1 MRAHEDRLRRLSIND
16 AQSIGSVLTPA
27 PSDAPMDDLDPHAA
41 ALVRLA
47 VLIALDGP
55 APAFEWATAA
65 AIASGATEDEIVGV
79 LVTAAPLV
87 GSSHVVSAA
96 PRLARAMGY
105 DIDSD
110 LEHLEPRSGGASIAT

>member
-16 AQSIGSVLTPA
+16 ARSLGSVLTPE
-27 PSDAPMDDLDPHAA
+27 PTDARPDDLDPHAA

-55 APAFEWATAA
+55 APAFEWATAC

-79 LVTAAPLV
+79 LVATGPLV

-96 PRLARAMGY
+96 PKLARAMGY
-105 DIDSD
+105 DIDAD
-110 LEHLEPRSGGASIAT
+110 LERLEPRPEDAHVGT

>member
-1 MRAHEDRLRRLSIND
+1 MRAHEDRLRRLAIND
-16 AQSIGSVLTPA
+16 AASIGSVLTPGPA
-27 PSDAPMDDLDPHAA
+27 DARPDDLDPHAT

-65 AIASGATEDEIVGV
+65 AIASGVTEDEIVGV
-79 LVTAAPLV
+79 LVAAAPLV

-105 DIDSD
+105 DIDAD
-110 LEHLEPRSGGASIAT
+110 LERLEPLTDAVHARA